1 MFTSSGKKIC
11 VFVASF
17 LFALSAHP
25 ALGKCPAGTS
35 TSQTTGAGEWCLFC
49 PDGSPA
55 TQNFGSEVSC
65 KCGSDDCSVTLD
77 GKPSS
82 ISAYQKAIK
91 VPSSDVEPEL
101 ISSSTESSTSESSS
115 STSSET
121 ASSTVSSGVTTV
133 AEEVQEAASYGF
145 MSGASLMTVVMAAF
159 AA

>member
-1 MFTSSGKKIC
+1 M
-11 VFVASF
+11 
-17 LFALSAHP
+17 
-25 ALGKCPAGTS
+25 
-35 TSQTTGAGEWCLFC
+35 
-49 PDGSPA
+49 
-55 TQNFGSEVSC
+55 
-65 KCGSDDCSVTLD
+65 TLD

-91 VPSSDVEPEL
+91 VPSPDVEPEL
-101 ISSSTESSTSESSS
+101 ISSSTDSSTSESSS

-145 MSGASLMTVVMAAF
+145 MAGASLMTVAMAAF